1 MTNCI
6 VALGRKE
13 NYLKIV
19 RIASITRSKIQ
30 DDFFEIEIHL
40 IWTNFIV
47 YQDFKENEDKAQDI
61 IIEINISHLQ
71 NVWLEES
78 SQIFI
83 IFSNVKL

>member
-1 MTNCI
+1 MKKVVTKTNS
-6 VALGRKE
+6 GE
-13 NYLKIV
+13 
-19 RIASITRSKIQ
+19 SKIQ
-30 DDFFEIEIHL
+30 DNFFEIEIHL

-47 YQDFKENEDKAQDI
+47 YQDYKENEDKAQDI